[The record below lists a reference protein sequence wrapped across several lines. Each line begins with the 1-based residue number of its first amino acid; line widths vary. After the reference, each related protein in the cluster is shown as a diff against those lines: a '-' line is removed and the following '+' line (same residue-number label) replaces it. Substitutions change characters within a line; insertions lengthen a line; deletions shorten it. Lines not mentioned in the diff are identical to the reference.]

1 MNLDAT
7 RQVYALLAQV
17 TRICAAHGITHAVLC
32 PGSRSAPLAL
42 SFIRNKSINHYILP
56 DERSA
61 AYTALGM
68 AKSLQK
74 PVVLVCTSGTAALN
88 FAPAVAEAFFSE
100 VPLLVLTADRP
111 PEWLGQADNQAIF
124 QHNIY
129 GKHVKQ
135 SYTFPVDIEHA
146 DAQWFALRQLN
157 EAINF
162 SMQQPFGPV
171 HINVPLREPLYL
183 PDEHEITIEETPC
196 KITRFQPAKAFLDD
210 SIYAE
215 LSTYKKVVFVA
226 GMGAANAALQ
236 EILQQSSAQN
246 NFVLLPDIT
255 SNLHGAENSLPFAEL
270 VLDGAE
276 AETLDTLSPD
286 LIISFGGPVVSKTIK
301 QFLRNSKA
309 AHWHLGFVPNVAD
322 TFQKLSHILPVSPEA
337 FLEQAIYAHKISFSA
352 EYSHQWQ
359 QLQNAVK
366 NKLAPVLQ
374 SLPYSEIK
382 TAYTIL
388 AQLPENSVLHLGN
401 SLPIRYAA
409 AFPLLSKKIQVY
421 ANRGTSGIDG
431 SVSTAAGFSMLQ
443 KDKIHTLLLGD
454 LSFLYDSNGLW
465 NNYLQSNLKVIV
477 FNNYGGGIFR
487 NLPGSAAQ
495 PELEEYF
502 VVKQPLRVEHTAL
515 QHNCRYIYCNDEKCL
530 QQSLDALFAEKE
542 KPAVLE
548 FDFTGALKISEVKA
562 MLKNQAL

>member
-1 MNLDAT
+1 MDLKAT
-7 RQVYALLAQV
+7 RQVYALLAQA

-42 SFIRNKSINHYILP
+42 SFMRNKVINCYILP

-74 PVVLVCTSGTAALN
+74 PVALVCTSGTAALN

-100 VPLLVLTADRP
+100 IPLLVLTADRP

-124 QHNIY
+124 QQNLY
-129 GKHVKQ
+129 GKHAKQ
-135 SYTFPVDIEHA
+135 SYTFPVDIEHT

-162 SMQQPFGPV
+162 SMQKPFGPV

-183 PDEHEITIEETPC
+183 PDINEITTEETPC
-196 KITRFQPAKAFLDD
+196 NITKIQPFKAFLDD

-215 LSTYKKVVFVA
+215 LATYKKVVFVA
-226 GMGAANAALQ
+226 GMGSVNPALQ
-236 EILQQSSAQN
+236 DLFSQCSAQN
-246 NFVLLPDIT
+246 NIVLLPDIT
-255 SNLHGAENSLPFAEL
+255 SNLHDTENSFPFAEL
-270 VLDGAE
+270 VLDVSE
-276 AETLDTLSPD
+276 PEITDSLSPD
-286 LIISFGGPVVSKTIK
+286 LIISFGGPIVSKTIK
-301 QFLRNSKA
+301 QFLRQSKA
-309 AHWHLGFVPNVAD
+309 EHWHLGFTPAVAD
-322 TFQKLSHILPVSPEA
+322 TFQKLSQILPIQPEA
-337 FLEQAIYAHKISFSA
+337 FLEQAIYAHKISFAA
-352 EYSHQWQ
+352 EYFNLWAEA
-359 QLQNAVK
+359 QNKVK
-366 NKLAPVLQ
+366 NKLAAVLEN
-374 SLPYSEIK
+374 LPFTEIN
-382 TAYTIL
+382 TAYKIL
-388 AQLPENSVLHLGN
+388 AQLPENSTLHLGN

-409 AFPLLSKKIQVY
+409 AFPILPKNIHIY

-431 SVSTAAGFSMLQ
+431 SVSTAAGFSMLE

-465 NNYLQSNLKVIV
+465 NNYLQSNLKIIV
-477 FNNYGGGIFR
+477 FNNHGGGIFR
-487 NLPGSAAQ
+487 NLPGSASQ

-515 QHNCRYIYCNDEKCL
+515 QHNCKYIYCNNEKYL
-530 QQSLDALFAEKE
+530 QESLDELYSETE

-548 FDFTGALKISEVKA
+548 FDFSEPMKISEVKA
-562 MLKNQAL
+562 MLKG

>member
-1 MNLDAT
+1 MDLQAT
-7 RQVYALLAQV
+7 RQVYALLAQA
-17 TRICAAHGITHAVLC
+17 TQICYAHGITHAVLC

-42 SFIRNKSINHYILP
+42 SFIRNKNINHYILP

-74 PVVLVCTSGTAALN
+74 PVALVCTSGTAALN

-124 QHNIY
+124 QQHIY

-135 SYTFPVDIEHA
+135 SYTFPVDLEHK

-157 EAINF
+157 ETLNF

-183 PDEHEITIEETPC
+183 DEIPGSAAENAPV
-196 KITRFQPAKAFLDD
+196 KITHFIQPEAFLADD
-210 SIYAE
+210 IYAE
-215 LSTYKKVVFVA
+215 LSHYNKVVFVA
-226 GMGAANAALQ
+226 GMGAVNVALQ
-236 EILQQSSAQN
+236 EILQKLPHHTN
-246 NFVLLPDIT
+246 IVLLPDIT
-255 SNLHGAENSLPFAEL
+255 ANLHDAKNSFPFAEL
-270 VLDGAE
+270 VLDAADTEMAE
-276 AETLDTLSPD
+276 KLSPD

-301 QFLRNSKA
+301 QFLRKSTA
-309 AHWHLGFVPNVAD
+309 AHWHLGFTPAVAD
-322 TFQKLSHILPVSPEA
+322 TFQKLEKILPVTPEA
-337 FLEQAIYAHKISFSA
+337 FFRQLIYEKEVPFSNNYF
-352 EYSHQWQ
+352 ELWQ
-359 QLQNAVK
+359 NQQNQVKTKLPVILQK
-366 NKLAPVLQ
+366 
-374 SLPYSEIK
+374 LPYSEIK
-382 TAYTIL
+382 VAYTIL
-388 AQLPENSVLHLGN
+388 WQLPQNSVLHLGN

-409 AFPLLSKKIQVY
+409 AFPNLPKNIAVY

-431 SVSTAAGFSMLQ
+431 SVSTAAGFSILQ
-443 KDKIHTLLLGD
+443 NNRTHTLLLGD
-454 LSFLYDSNGLW
+454 LSFLYDGNGLW
-465 NNYLQSNLKVIV
+465 NNYLSPNLKIIV
-477 FNNYGGGIFR
+477 FNNHGGGIFR

-515 QHNCRYIYCNDEKCL
+515 QYNCRYIYCNSEKYL
-530 QQSLDALFAEKE
+530 QQSLDELYAENE
-542 KPAVLE
+542 RPAVLE
-548 FDFTGALKISEVKA
+548 LEFSEALKIAEVKA
-562 MLKNQAL
+562 MLK